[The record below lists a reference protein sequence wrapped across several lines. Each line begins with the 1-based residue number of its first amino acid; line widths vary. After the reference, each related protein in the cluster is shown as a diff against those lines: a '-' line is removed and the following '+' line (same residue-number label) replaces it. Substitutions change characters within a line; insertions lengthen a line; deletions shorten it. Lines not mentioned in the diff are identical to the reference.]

1 MNDNAARR
9 RYERGP
15 RPYLAQSQALA
26 DVLTRNGWVKEDG
39 PDAPNVAGVLID
51 GKFVPM
57 QTVKY
62 RGPESPGGD

>member
-57 QTVKY
+57 
-62 RGPESPGGD
+62 